1 MKFTSLLK
9 KLIVEASAY
18 EIKLAQN
25 TKSGPAKDGKKKK
38 PKMSKEV
45 FDLLVQADPTTRLND
60 VDLQTKDEKE
70 LGKVKA
76 GKYVDWIIQSY
87 LKVPT
92 EVQPDHPNY
101 EKELKVMR
109 ERFLEDLYKVT
120 DDLKK
125 FDRFKGRLPLEQRQ
139 IQKLTPEQLYHAV
152 KDFDLTMV
160 TTSKAERK
168 SAPVHP
174 GGKLIFDSPNLRVI
188 EITDKGPTGK
198 EAACFYGGNNKETR
212 WCTSAPG
219 LSHFDYYIGKGPLY
233 VIFDPSDPNVAP
245 TTGLPVERYQ
255 LNFETDSYMDR
266 HDSRIDIIEKLN
278 GPWKELKPL
287 FKSKFAKG
295 LTEAGGTTLRINGFS
310 SGNVGKFVALYG
322 LEELINSQPDTL
334 EELQIRNNEKNGM
347 TIEIPSSIKRF
358 KNLQLILFDNCV
370 ETIPDAICEL
380 DNLNFLSLMNNPKL
394 KTVPECIA
402 DMPNLMF
409 LNTKGSENLVV
420 PEKIR
425 DRAKSKLGNYM
436 YDFQP

>member
-18 EIKLAQN
+18 EIKLVQN
-25 TKSGPAKDGKKKK
+25 TKPIVAKDGKKKK

-60 VDLQTKDEKE
+60 VDLQTTDEKE

-92 EVQPDHPNY
+92 EVQSDHPNY

-139 IQKLTPEQLYHAV
+139 IQNLTPEQLYHAV
-152 KDFDLTMV
+152 KDFDLTMA

-168 SAPVHP
+168 STPVHP

-188 EITDKGPTGK
+188 EIKDKGATGK

-219 LSHFDYYIGKGPLY
+219 LSHFDYYIVKGPLY
-233 VIFDPSDPNVAP
+233 VIFDPNDPNVAP

-358 KNLQLILFDNCV
+358 KNLQLILFDNCI

-409 LNTKGSENLVV
+409 LNTKGSENLVI

-425 DRAKSKLGNYM
+425 NRAKSKLGNYM
-436 YDFQP
+436 LDFQP

>member
-1 MKFTSLLK
+1 
-9 KLIVEASAY
+9 
-18 EIKLAQN
+18 
-25 TKSGPAKDGKKKK
+25 
-38 PKMSKEV
+38 
-45 FDLLVQADPTTRLND
+45 
-60 VDLQTKDEKE
+60 
-70 LGKVKA
+70 
-76 GKYVDWIIQSY
+76 
-87 LKVPT
+87 
-92 EVQPDHPNY
+92 
-101 EKELKVMR
+101 
-109 ERFLEDLYKVT
+109 
-120 DDLKK
+120 
-125 FDRFKGRLPLEQRQ
+125 
-139 IQKLTPEQLYHAV
+139 
-152 KDFDLTMV
+152 
-160 TTSKAERK
+160 
-168 SAPVHP
+168 
-174 GGKLIFDSPNLRVI
+174 
-188 EITDKGPTGK
+188 
-198 EAACFYGGNNKETR
+198 
-212 WCTSAPG
+212 
-219 LSHFDYYIGKGPLY
+219 
-233 VIFDPSDPNVAP
+233 VAP